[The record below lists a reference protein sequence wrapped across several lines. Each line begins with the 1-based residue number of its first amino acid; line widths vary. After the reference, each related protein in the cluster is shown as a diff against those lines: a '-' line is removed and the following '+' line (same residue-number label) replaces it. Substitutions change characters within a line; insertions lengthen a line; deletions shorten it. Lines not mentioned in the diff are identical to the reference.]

1 MVNIGQITTV
11 IRIERAWK
19 EGTNAGRNFRNGRD
33 EIKEEIKESMD
44 KISDEL
50 SKAMLGPM

>member
-11 IRIERAWK
+11 IRRK
-19 EGTNAGRNFRNGRD
+19 GHGVNAGRNFRNGRD
-33 EIKEEIKESMD
+33 KIKEEMKESMD

-50 SKAMLGPM
+50 FKAMLGPM